1 MAVEGQPLLELPEG
15 PRSED
20 IPPEAAANAV
30 PRADALA
37 PGNEDL
43 LEAAGFFLRHFN
55 LSYQNIRK
63 NRVSLLW
70 YPPYRDPK
78 KHISMSIL
86 QGYPYLVGL
95 HNRGAYMGYP
105 FPLLWG
111 PTWRFM
117 GSYTY

>member
-15 PRSED
+15 PSED
-20 IPPEAAANAV
+20 IPEAAANA
-30 PRADALA
+30 A

-55 LSYQNIRK
+55 LSYENIRK
-63 NRVSLLW
+63 NRVSFLW
-70 YPPYRDPK
+70 YPPYRDPQ

-95 HNRGAYMGYP
+95 HNRGAYMGYA
-105 FPLLWG
+105 FPLLWV